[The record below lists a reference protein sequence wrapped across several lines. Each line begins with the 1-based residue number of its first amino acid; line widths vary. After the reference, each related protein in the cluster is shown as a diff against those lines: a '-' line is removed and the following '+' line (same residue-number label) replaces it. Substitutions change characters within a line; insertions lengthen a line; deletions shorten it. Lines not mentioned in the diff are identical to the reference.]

1 MDNEAKEDKGGWGP
15 ALRQQQSMEEANL
28 KIIQNAAIS
37 SDPDYQL
44 RVQLLCAYISNGMA
58 SRGTEDIPVLLEMVD
73 NLADAF
79 MKDNL

>member
-1 MDNEAKEDKGGWGP
+1 MDEKNWNTVIDEEQELKKA
-15 ALRQQQSMEEANL
+15 QMEIL
-28 KIIQNAAIS
+28 KNAAITS
-37 SDPDYQL
+37 APDYQL